1 MSLERSITAL
11 RNELVSQAF
20 DVTTSEI
27 TNVELA
33 TVIYKLNQCLA
44 NAYIPLAG
52 AVNSEHFHETHLGEE
67 VTGILRANMAT
78 LYE

>member
-1 MSLERSITAL
+1 MSLLKSITAL

-27 TNVELA
+27 INVELA
-33 TVIYKLNQCLA
+33 TVVYKLNQCLA
-44 NAYIPLAG
+44 NTYTPVAG
-52 AVNSEHFHETHLGEE
+52 AVNSEYFHETQLNKE
-67 VTGILRANMAT
+67 VAKVLQDNMSN